1 MFTLEGIN
9 FFVAHGHFEYVNTGR
24 DYLANAAKE
33 MGARVAFYGH
43 THKLNA
49 ENVNGV
55 LCINSGSTNYPRGS
69 YEGTPSYAVLDILS
83 KDNLRLTYYTT
94 KHEVLD
100 GLVLDYTWSDEGGYT
115 LDS

>member
-1 MFTLEGIN
+1 MQRML
-9 FFVAHGHFEYVNTGR
+9 TGCF
-24 DYLANAAKE
+24 AS
-33 MGARVAFYGH
+33 
-43 THKLNA
+43 
-49 ENVNGV
+49 
-55 LCINSGSTNYPRGS
+55 IQGSTNYPRGS

-83 KDNLRLTYYTT
+83 KDKLRLTYYTT

>member
-1 MFTLEGIN
+1 MLF
-9 FFVAHGHFEYVNTGR
+9 R
-24 DYLANAAKE
+24 S
-33 MGARVAFYGH
+33 
-43 THKLNA
+43 
-49 ENVNGV
+49 VNGV

-83 KDNLRLTYYTT
+83 KDKLRLTYYTT